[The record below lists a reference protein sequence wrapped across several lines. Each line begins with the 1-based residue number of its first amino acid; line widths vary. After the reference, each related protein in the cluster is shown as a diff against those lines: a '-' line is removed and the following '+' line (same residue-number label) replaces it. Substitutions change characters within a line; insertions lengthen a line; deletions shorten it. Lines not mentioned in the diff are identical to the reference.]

1 MQLLLSVFLQ
11 NNVPTNDIDD
21 IKIGKF
27 GVGFK
32 AVFQYTTT
40 PSIYDKPFCF
50 KIEDYIVPTKLNDTT
65 LQREGKTV
73 FVIPFNRKD
82 IDAQQAYEDIEQKIS
97 SLDYPQLFLRNMQT
111 ISWNTPTQRGKI
123 VKQLL
128 ENMIL
133 IATLRLPFM
142 SLTAQEVH
150 KTKYYCCQEM

>member
-1 MQLLLSVFLQ
+1 MQLLLSVFFK

-40 PSIYDKPFCF
+40 PAIYDKPFCF

-73 FVIPFNRKD
+73 FVIPLTERILTHNKHMRILNRK
-82 IDAQQAYEDIEQKIS
+82 S
-97 SLDYPQLFLRNMQT
+97 
-111 ISWNTPTQRGKI
+111 
-123 VKQLL
+123 
-128 ENMIL
+128 
-133 IATLRLPFM
+133 
-142 SLTAQEVH
+142 H
-150 KTKYYCCQEM
+150 H